1 MNTQEAKIVLETA
14 LICAQEPLKLG
25 ELRKLFADNVSAD
38 TVRTLLEDLKHDWSG
53 RGVEL
58 VALASGWR
66 FQSKPAM
73 RSYLDRLHPE
83 KPPKYSRAVLETL
96 AIIAYRQPVTRGDIE
111 EIRGVTVNTQVV
123 KQLEDRGWIEVIGHR
138 DVPGRPALYAT
149 TRPFLDD
156 LGLKA
161 LDELPPL
168 DDPSA
173 QANIDLLAQHSIEFA
188 DGEGGTAAGAGAAGH
203 EGLASNHVESAPAD
217 ADEAA
222 PDATSALAAG
232 LAVAPDTATGLQSR
246 EAEQGEAGSA
256 FAQQHGAGDA
266 DSTSTSVTEVTEQA
280 QTGAFADAQTSAAKH
295 AHDESDG
302 GVPAQADAGVDSE
315 AVADAAHP
323 EHLAYERSDD
333 EPSAL
338 PATPAT
344 TQAADETAP
353 ARGNAAAAQEEPA
366 VAKNMTGDDE
376 PAPTVQASSS
386 EPAAHE
392 PEPHVAANAQH
403 EPHAGAAGLDHE
415 PGAQPGLAP
424 AAREPD
430 ALRADAEQAA
440 EPHSTQAAHDGSE
453 DRRDAAQDDGVM
465 TDDEPESRS
474 A

>member
-38 TVRTLLEDLKHDWSG
+38 TVRTLLEDLKQEWSG

-66 FQSKPAM
+66 FQSTPAM
-73 RSYLDRLHPE
+73 RTYLDRLHPE

-173 QANIDLLAQHSIEFA
+173 QANIDLLAQHSIEFTDGDAPDAPSGDAALPDAIGRDGSNETESGEAAAGETVEAGVPGAELAEHSVAGDDAQPDVQAGAAA
-188 DGEGGTAAGAGAAGH
+188 DEAHPDAAGARLAPEHASMPGVSDGTPHASESIAPAAATDHEPAASDATIDDAARDISDISNITHAAEASVQEAGHARHDAAGDAAQDARAAAQNDEPDPAAATH
-203 EGLASNHVESAPAD
+203 E
-217 ADEAA
+217 
-222 PDATSALAAG
+222 
-232 LAVAPDTATGLQSR
+232 
-246 EAEQGEAGSA
+246 
-256 FAQQHGAGDA
+256 HGAGHG
-266 DSTSTSVTEVTEQA
+266 VLH
-280 QTGAFADAQTSAAKH
+280 G
-295 AHDESDG
+295 ESDSELR
-302 GVPAQADAGVDSE
+302 SE
-315 AVADAAHP
+315 A
-323 EHLAYERSDD
+323 EH
-333 EPSAL
+333 
-338 PATPAT
+338 AT
-344 TQAADETAP
+344 
-353 ARGNAAAAQEEPA
+353 G
-366 VAKNMTGDDE
+366 
-376 PAPTVQASSS
+376 
-386 EPAAHE
+386 
-392 PEPHVAANAQH
+392 
-403 EPHAGAAGLDHE
+403 
-415 PGAQPGLAP
+415 
-424 AAREPD
+424 
-430 ALRADAEQAA
+430 
-440 EPHSTQAAHDGSE
+440 PHSTHAAHGGPQ
-453 DRRDAAQDDGVM
+453 DRRDAAQDAGVL